1 MASRGGGIDPKL
13 MKRIQEMQARIA
25 QAQQKL
31 EETTVEATAG
41 GGAVAVVMT
50 AQPRLQSI
58 AIQPE
63 AVDAADV
70 EMLQDLITA
79 AINEALQKI
88 QTVQRQQ
95 MAGLT
100 GGLDIPGLTS

>member
-1 MASRGGGIDPKL
+1 MASRGGGIDPQL

-31 EETTVEATAG
+31 EETTIEATAG

-63 AVDAADV
+63 VVDPADV
-70 EMLQDLITA
+70 EMLQDLVTA
-79 AINEALQKI
+79 AINEALEKI
-88 QTVQRQQ
+88 RAAQMQH

-100 GGLDIPGLTS
+100 SGLNIPGLSM